1 MKTILTILFCS
12 VLGYGETLIEAPTAN
27 PGAKDS
33 GFLASKTNRLL
44 MASDMIARLNDAIST
59 VRLRE
64 YRGCYEAELP
74 KALAYSKPGMMAYSV
89 AFSVGLDLVA
99 ARVWR
104 HGKLGRV
111 LARGILLSDIVMDGK
126 AGIHNEILEQKA
138 GRRTTSR

>member
-1 MKTILTILFCS
+1 MKTILAILLCS
-12 VLGYGETLIEAPTAN
+12 VLGYGETLLDAPAAN
-27 PGAKDS
+27 PGAKSS
-33 GFLASKTNRLL
+33 GFLASKTNRALI
-44 MASDMIARLNDAIST
+44 ASDMMARLNDAIST

-64 YRGCYEAELP
+64 YRGCDEAELP
-74 KALAYSKPGMMAYSV
+74 KALAYSKPGMM